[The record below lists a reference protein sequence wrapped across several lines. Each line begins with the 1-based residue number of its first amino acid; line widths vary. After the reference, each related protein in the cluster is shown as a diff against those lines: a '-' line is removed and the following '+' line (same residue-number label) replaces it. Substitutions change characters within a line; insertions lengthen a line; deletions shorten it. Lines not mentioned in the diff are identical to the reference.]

1 MNKNKQMFI
10 YPTADF
16 ALMISS
22 RKASAETS
30 HSKSVGNNQIAY
42 IIRCIYREIC
52 FIQIFIHNVIKMS
65 VSISYLMIYLN
76 RKKSREHIHIQ
87 MFSKH
92 SARLINYILNIIH
105 SHCQREGERLRAVL
119 TSKYLLPPRTGD
131 TGRER
136 KTQ

>member
-1 MNKNKQMFI
+1 MFI
-10 YPTADF
+10 YPTADV

-30 HSKSVGNNQIAY
+30 VGNNQIVY

-52 FIQIFIHNVIKMS
+52 FISIFIRNMIKMS
-65 VSISYLMIYLN
+65 VSISYLMIYL
-76 RKKSREHIHIQ
+76 KKKRSLEHAHIQ
-87 MFSKH
+87 MFSKYT
-92 SARLINYILNIIH
+92 ARLINYILNIIH

-119 TSKYLLPPRTGD
+119 TSKYLLPPRTGN

>member
-1 MNKNKQMFI
+1 MFI
-10 YPTADF
+10 YPTADV

-30 HSKSVGNNQIAY
+30 VGNNQIVY
-42 IIRCIYREIC
+42 IIRCMYREIC
-52 FIQIFIHNVIKMS
+52 FISIFIRNMIKMS
-65 VSISYLMIYLN
+65 VSISYLMIYL
-76 RKKSREHIHIQ
+76 KKKRSLEHAHIQ
-87 MFSKH
+87 MFSKYT
-92 SARLINYILNIIH
+92 ARLINYILNIIH

-119 TSKYLLPPRTGD
+119 TSKYLLPPRTGN